1 MRVDHELRLDSDADK
16 VPEARHFVAT
26 ALQDVFPADVVADAE
41 LVASE
46 LVTNAVLHAGTDI
59 VVRLRTTGST
69 VRIEVEDG
77 SSVTPVRPIASTQS
91 MTGRGLALVAGLSR
105 ELGVD
110 RTDGGKIVWCVLP
123 GTNGA
128 RGSEVAADGACAA
141 AAMNGSIFAPHDTDL
156 THEDRY
162 TVRLGDVPTDL
173 LLAAKEHMD
182 NLGREFA
189 LAAVGAS
196 SGESAQLPVDMASM
210 VETLLNRFALARQ
223 AIKAQALAAAV
234 RGDDR
239 TTLTLQLP
247 LTAAAAGEAYLRAL
261 DQADAYARSARILT
275 LETPPQ
281 HRAFRRWYVEA
292 IADQLRS
299 VVSGE
304 PAREPETFEQHLL
317 RELDQVSAA
326 QSEAEALASRLSHL
340 QQLTAELTGVSEADD
355 IAEVMVGHAADAFGA
370 MFAALYVLEGK
381 DLVAI
386 RLRGTASGR
395 EELWG
400 RIPLDADLPI
410 CEAVRD
416 AQPVVL
422 RGSVEMAERY
432 TGLAE
437 VHLED
442 VSVACMPLTID
453 DRCTGV
459 LALTF
464 PLYRDLSDQGELSF
478 LASLADACAQ
488 ALDRARALAESKQ
501 KAETLQFLA
510 DASAVF
516 AVSLDARSTLVNL
529 ADLVVPRLAD
539 WCNIQTVDGREL
551 TNVALAH
558 VDPDKVEF
566 AKAWQRLY
574 PTDLDADG
582 QTARVIRSG
591 TAELIPEI
599 TEEMLSA
606 ASKEQRDVG
615 RALGL
620 VSALIVPLTGP
631 EGTFGAISLVYAE
644 SGRRYDEDDL
654 MLATELAGRA
664 ALAVERARQFDLQ
677 TGQLAR
683 ITRIAETVQHAIL
696 APVPARVGPVRLAG
710 SYVSAAR
717 EALVGGDLYEV
728 VAAEG
733 SVRLLVGD
741 VRGKGLEAVRL
752 ATVVLGFFRSAAV
765 ESRNLA
771 WLARQLEARLLPY
784 LEEEDFVTA
793 VMVEISSDGMCSL
806 VSCGHPAP
814 LLAREGTL
822 TELECEPSPPLGLG
836 ARPEPSQIEL
846 SKGDRLLLY
855 TDGLIEARDPDG
867 NYADLMETAQP
878 LHRGSLGAGLQG
890 ILTRLRTKTGGDLN
904 DDLALLAAEYD
915 PAPAQQPHA
924 PTAAS
929 IRASS
934 IR

>member
-1 MRVDHELRLDSDADK
+1 MAVDHELRLESDADM
-16 VPEARHFVAT
+16 VPQARRFVAMH
-26 ALQDVFPADVVADAE
+26 LRDLLPAEVVDDAE
-41 LVASE
+41 LVTSE
-46 LVTNAVLHAGTDI
+46 LVTNAVLHAGTSI
-59 VVRLRTTGST
+59 VVRLHPMAST

-77 SSVTPVRPIASTQS
+77 SSVTPVRPIASPGS
-91 MTGRGLALVAGLSR
+91 MTGRGLALVEGLSR
-105 ELGVD
+105 ELGVN
-110 RTDGGKIVWCVLP
+110 RTENGKIVWCVLP
-123 GTNGA
+123 A
-128 RGSEVAADGACAA
+128 PDGAARPPA
-141 AAMNGSIFAPHDTDL
+141 PGSGVKTDPELRGEIFATGEVDHPGDG
-156 THEDRY
+156 RF

-189 LAAVGAS
+189 LAANGAS
-196 SGESAQLPVDMASM
+196 SGESAQLPADMANM
-210 VETLLNRFALARQ
+210 VETLLNRFAIARQ
-223 AIKAQALAAAV
+223 AIKAQALAAAA
-234 RGDDR
+234 RGDER
-239 TTLTLQLP
+239 TTLTLHLP
-247 LTAAAAGEAYLRAL
+247 LAAAEAGEAYLRAL

-299 VVSGE
+299 IISGI
-304 PAREPETFEQHLL
+304 PAKHPKTFEQHLL

-326 QSEAEALASRLSHL
+326 QAEAEALASRLAHL
-340 QQLTAELTGVSEADD
+340 QQLTAELTGVSESDD

-370 MFAALYVLEGK
+370 RFAALYVLEGK
-381 DLVAI
+381 ELVAI
-386 RLRGTASGR
+386 RLRGANAVR
-395 EELWG
+395 QDLWG
-400 RIPLDADLPI
+400 RVPLDADLPI
-410 CEAVRD
+410 CEAVRE
-416 AQPVVL
+416 ATPVVL
-422 RGSVEMAERY
+422 RGSGEMAQRY

-437 VHLED
+437 VPLQD

-488 ALDRARALAESKQ
+488 AMDRARALAESKQ

-516 AVSLDARSTLVNL
+516 AVSLDARSTLANL
-529 ADLVVPRLAD
+529 ADLLVPRLAD
-539 WCNIQTVDGREL
+539 WCNIQTVEADRL
-551 TNVALAH
+551 VNVALAH
-558 VDPDKVEF
+558 VDPDKVDF
-566 AKAWQRLY
+566 ARAWQRLY
-574 PTDLDADG
+574 PTDLQADSAV
-582 QTARVIRSG
+582 ARVIRSG
-591 TAELIPEI
+591 TPELIPEI
-599 TEEMLSA
+599 SEEMLA
-606 ASKEQRDVG
+606 AATEEQRDVS
-615 RALGL
+615 RALGF
-620 VSALIVPLTGP
+620 VSALMVPLSGP
-631 EGTFGAISLVYAE
+631 NGTFGVITLLYAE
-644 SGRRYDEDDL
+644 SGRHYDEDDL

-683 ITRIAETVQHAIL
+683 ITRIAETAQHAIL
-696 APVPARVGPVRLAG
+696 APVPPRVGPVRLAG

-733 SVRLLVGD
+733 TVRMLVGD

-784 LEEEDFVTA
+784 LDDEDFVTA

-814 LLAREGTL
+814 LLARDGTL
-822 TELECEPSPPLGLG
+822 TELECEPCPPLGLG

-846 SKGDRLLLY
+846 VKGDRLLLY
-855 TDGLIEARDPDG
+855 TDGLIEARDPNGD
-867 NYADLMETAQP
+867 YADLMETARP

-890 ILTRLRTKTGGDLN
+890 ILTRLRATTGGDLN

-915 PAPAQQPHA
+915 PDAAEPGRP
-924 PTAAS
+924 PTAISINAS
-929 IRASS
+929 RL
-934 IR
+934 R